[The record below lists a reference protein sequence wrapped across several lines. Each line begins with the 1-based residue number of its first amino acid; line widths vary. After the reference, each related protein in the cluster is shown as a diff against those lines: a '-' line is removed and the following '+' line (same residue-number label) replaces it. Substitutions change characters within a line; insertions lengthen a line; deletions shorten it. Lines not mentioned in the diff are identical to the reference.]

1 MIRRFNAWLGDKLAL
16 WFSTMACFYII
27 FGLVIVPL
35 FFQHPNTLVEWVE
48 YVVQTIFQGIALPVI
63 GYVARIAGEKDEK
76 VIGETHDTVME
87 ELALVKE
94 ELALAREQYDALQKV
109 EKIISE
115 THDTVMEELTLV
127 KEELAM
133 AREQHVVLQKVIDEL
148 QQHLKEK

>member
-16 WFSTMACFYII
+16 WLSTMACFYIV

-35 FFQHPNTLVEWVE
+35 FFQHPNNLVEWVQ
-48 YVVQTIFQGIALPVI
+48 YMIQTIFQGVALPVI

-76 VIGETHDTVME
+76 IISETHDAVME
-87 ELALVKE
+87 ELGLVKE
-94 ELALAREQYDALQKV
+94 ELALAREQYDTLQKV
-109 EKIISE
+109 EKVISE

-127 KEELAM
+127 KEELVL